1 MKEVKSYNKG
11 ALNPTSNLIN
21 SLHSFDLDPVDPLP
35 AIKKWVGETFNGAN
49 WDNNQVPQNKY
60 CTHAPIIIINHS
72 NTSWSRITSI
82 FQVGL
87 IILLENYSKFHQKIK
102 KIRTRFVQRGYWFYK
117 ERDN

>member
-49 WDNNQVPQNKY
+49 WDNNQVSQNK
-60 CTHAPIIIINHS
+60 
-72 NTSWSRITSI
+72 
-82 FQVGL
+82 
-87 IILLENYSKFHQKIK
+87 
-102 KIRTRFVQRGYWFYK
+102 
-117 ERDN
+117 